1 MYKKITKTWLTI
13 SLFILVN
20 NISYSQRICKT
31 VDEFTNEINYRFDQV
46 LIENDDNSNLVSMYP
61 YFRVIDG
68 KLDFLELIINVKG
81 IGCIEKDSEVIFIF
95 ENGEKT
101 SLTNWNK
108 FNCSGSMFCSL
119 TVTATELFKTNK
131 LSKFRI
137 TNKTNY
143 KSATVINVKNKYF
156 FKDIFSS
163 LELIQEDP
171 NKVEICKKD
180 SH

>member
-1 MYKKITKTWLTI
+1 MKRNIIKIFLTI
-13 SLFILVN
+13 LLLITAN
-20 NISYSQRICKT
+20 NISFSQRICKT
-31 VDEFTNEINYRFDQV
+31 VDEFTNSINYRFDQV
-46 LIENDDNSNLVSMYP
+46 MIENDDNSNLISMYP

-68 KLDFLELIINVKG
+68 KLKFLELIINVKG
-81 IGCIEKDSEVIFIF
+81 IGCIEKDSEVILIF

-101 SLTNWNK
+101 SLSNWNK

-119 TVTATELFKTNK
+119 TVNATELFKTTN

-143 KSATVINVKNKYF
+143 KSATVIEVKNKSF
-156 FKDIFSS
+156 FKDIFKS
-163 LELIQEDP
+163 LELIADDP
-171 NKVEICKKD
+171 NKIENCKND